1 MVKPVFIMKFPHVDE
16 PTREKLIEQYFSIE
30 NKLYDYHVLALIDSS
45 VEKITFECYNSPHTE
60 KEFNELK
67 TELLKTLGSV
77 K

>member
-1 MVKPVFIMKFPHVDE
+1 MTKPIFIIKFPSVDE
-16 PTREKLIEQYFSIE
+16 TTKKIILQQYFSIE

-67 TELLKTLGSV
+67 TELLKTLGSI